1 MKKSELETE
10 VYNLLKNSN
19 LRVFKEDTR
28 DPNYRGEYIEILP
41 LEFGEER
48 LFNSSIVNVNIHIP
62 DVQGIKNSR
71 RLDSAYNEI
80 RPIFRRDKDATGQ
93 YYTNYSGFQFSIV
106 SSKDYKEDNGTHVRN
121 LRVKVT
127 YLNL

>member
-1 MKKSELETE
+1 MKKSELETA

-19 LRVFKEDTR
+19 FRVFKEDTR

-41 LEFGEER
+41 LDFGEED

-62 DVQGIKNSR
+62 DVQGIKNSG
-71 RLDSAYNEI
+71 RLDKAYQEV
-80 RPIFRRDKDATGQ
+80 RPIFRKEKDATGQ
-93 YYTNYSGFQFSIV
+93 YYTIHDGFLFSIA
-106 SSKDYKEDNGTHVRN
+106 SSKDYKEDNGTHFRN

>member
-62 DVQGIKNSR
+62 DVQGIKNSK

-80 RPIFRRDKDATGQ
+80 RWKSHATLTLLATQDCPLWLQ
-93 YYTNYSGFQFSIV
+93 Y
-106 SSKDYKEDNGTHVRN
+106 D
-121 LRVKVT
+121 
-127 YLNL
+127 

>member
-1 MKKSELETE
+1 MKKSELETT
-10 VYNLLKNSN
+10 VYNLIKGSGF
-19 LRVFKEDTR
+19 RIFKEDTR

-62 DVQGIKNSR
+62 DVQGIKNSG
-71 RLDSAYNEI
+71 RLDKAYEEI
-80 RPIFRRDKDATGQ
+80 RPIFRQEKDATGQ
-93 YYTNYSGFQFSIV
+93 YYTNYGGFQFSIV
-106 SSKDYKEDNGTHVRN
+106 SSKDYKEENGTHFRN